1 MKIISLIGARPQF
14 VKEAIIHEQINKTE
28 IEEIIVHSGQHYDVN
43 MSDIFFQTLNI
54 KKPDYNMNIGSGSH
68 GEMTGK
74 IMIEFEKIVKKEKPD
89 MVLVYGDTNTT
100 LAGAIVASKLKIPVA
115 HIEAGIRQEP
125 KDMPEEI
132 NRVLTDKISNL
143 MFCASET
150 SVENL
155 KKENQ
160 TKGVHFTGD
169 VMYDLYKKLEN
180 KFLYEKYEE
189 LDLEKDNYIL
199 MTMHRDFNVDKKE
212 KLEKISKQIEKIS
225 EETQIIFPIHPRTK
239 KRIKEF
245 GLEKHY
251 EKVKTIEPLDYLNL
265 MGLVKN
271 SKKVLTD
278 SGGLQKEAYFAKK
291 EAIVIMPDTGWREL
305 TDIGWNKLANEEN
318 LYEKTVGE
326 TKIKYPEDTYGKG
339 NAGELIVNKI
349 IDYLGEKN
357 E

>member
-43 MSDIFFQTLNI
+43 MSDIFFQTFNI

-74 IMIEFEKIVKKEKPD
+74 IMIEFEKIVQKEKPD

-189 LDLEKDNYIL
+189 FNLKKDNYIL

-225 EETQIIFPIHPRTK
+225 KETQIIFPIHPRTK

-271 SKKVLTD
+271 SKKVVTD

-318 LYEKTVGE
+318 LYQKTVKE
-326 TKIKYPEDTYGKG
+326 TKINYPENIYGKG
-339 NAGELIVNKI
+339 NAGELIVNEI
-349 IDYLGEKN
+349 IDYLGD
-357 E
+357 